1 MKQKMTELENK
12 TPMINFKI
20 SGALVLSTD
29 EMKAQINCFGKEM
42 DVHLDEL
49 QPEGLRSLSGLKS
62 SVELIK
68 KLSLE
73 LNKRKISCSVFYEGQ
88 KILIVGEHSR
98 NRLIRGL
105 LGNYIKVTNTRKILK
120 MMRLLK
126 WF

>member
-1 MKQKMTELENK
+1 MTELENK

-62 SVELIK
+62 SVSKGKSER
-68 KLSLE
+68 LS
-73 LNKRKISCSVFYEGQ
+73 ISAIIPTKPSSR
-88 KILIVGEHSR
+88 LSSGE
-98 NRLIRGL
+98 
-105 LGNYIKVTNTRKILK
+105 
-120 MMRLLK
+120 
-126 WF
+126 

>member
-1 MKQKMTELENK
+1 MTELENK

-88 KILIVGEHSR
+88 KNLNCR
-98 NRLIRGL
+98 RAQ
-105 LGNYIKVTNTRKILK
+105 
-120 MMRLLK
+120 
-126 WF
+126 